1 MDPNYE
7 WRFENGAPVALT
19 GAFGIL
25 LPEEI
30 SLERLTEINQDVM
43 ERVAKFLDDTS
54 KVNGEFK
61 KGIPKKANELAYSKA
76 LLRYEITNHQ
86 KETGE
91 IVTIIEDGEIL
102 WSSNP
107 LEGLSAPQRNRALI
121 VQVCEDYVRDAVNSV
136 EEFDPMNCGV
146 TSQKLFE
153 SCKERLRFIEDED
166 IVPMVRILMSDGWL
180 MFNNDSGETMILPYG
195 RGVPH
200 YDAEVDIQHPFWHTL

>member
-30 SLERLTEINQDVM
+30 SLERLSEINQDVM
-43 ERVAKFLDDTS
+43 ERVATFLDDTS
-54 KVNGEFK
+54 KVNEKFK

-76 LLRYEITNHQ
+76 LLRYEITNYQ

-91 IVTIIEDGEIL
+91 IVTIIENGEKL

-121 VQVCEDYVRDAVNSV
+121 VQVCEDYVRGIVNSTKK
-136 EEFDPMNCGV
+136 FDPMTCDITV
-146 TSQKLFE
+146 TKLFE
-153 SCKERLRFIEDED
+153 SCKERLRFIEEED
-166 IVPMVRILMSDGWL
+166 SVAVVRILMADGWL
-180 MFNNDSGETMILPYG
+180 MFNNAEDGTICLPYG
-195 RGVPH
+195 RGVPY

>member
-7 WRFENGAPVALT
+7 WRFENGAPVALI

-43 ERVAKFLDDTS
+43 ERVGKFLDDTS
-54 KVNGEFK
+54 KVNEEFK

-76 LLRYEITNHQ
+76 LLRHEITNYQ

-121 VQVCEDYVRDAVNSV
+121 VQVCEDYVRNVVNST
-136 EEFDPMNCGV
+136 EEFDAMDCDITIG
-146 TSQKLFE
+146 KLFE
-153 SCKERLRFIEDED
+153 SCKERLRFIEDAD
-166 IVPMVRILMSDGWL
+166 NITFVRILMAEGWL
-180 MFNNDSGETMILPYG
+180 VFNNAKGEAICLPYG
-195 RGVPH
+195 RCVPH
-200 YDAEVDIQHPFWHTL
+200 YDTEVDIQHPFWHTL